1 MPFWKKDLQ
10 TLKKNGFHSMKKLQ
24 VWISACRLR
33 TLPLSISGTIVGSGV
48 AYSMSFFNLTIFVFT
63 ILTTLS
69 FQILSNL
76 ANDYGDGVK
85 GTDNQNRIGPERAL
99 QSGVITPKQMRNA
112 IIFNVITCL
121 LLVITLIYQ
130 AFGADQFFT
139 SFIFIVLGILAIT
152 AAIKYTVGTSAY
164 GYKAL
169 GDIMVF
175 LFFGWLSVL
184 GTYFLYSKEIDLL
197 MLLPASSIGFL
208 SAGVLNLNNMRDF
221 ESDKLSDKHTLA
233 GYLGQKNARNYHLTL
248 ILVAMVFM
256 LLYVMLSSHNISIWV
271 IMIGFIQLLIHL
283 TIFYSVVNPKD
294 YDPQLKVLAL
304 STFLLA
310 LIFGASHIFI

>member
-1 MPFWKKDLQ
+1 MR
-10 TLKKNGFHSMKKLQ
+10 KLQ
-24 VWISACRLR
+24 AWISACRLR
-33 TLPLSISGTIVGSGV
+33 TLPLSISGAIIGSGV
-48 AYSMSFFNLTIFVFT
+48 AYSEGVFNLSVFVYT

-85 GTDNQNRIGPERAL
+85 GTDNENRIGPERAL
-99 QSGVITPKQMRNA
+99 QSGIISPKQMRNA
-112 IIFNVITCL
+112 IIINVIICL
-121 LLVITLIYQ
+121 FLVVTLIYQ
-130 AFGADQFFT
+130 AFGADQFLT
-139 SFIFIVLGILAIT
+139 SFIFIVLGVLAII

-184 GTYFLYSKEIDLL
+184 GTYFLYSKQIDFL
-197 MLLPASSIGFL
+197 MLLPASAVGLL

-221 ESDKLSDKHTLA
+221 ESDKVSHKHTLA
-233 GYLGQKNARNYHLTL
+233 GYLGLKNARNYHLTL
-248 ILVAMVFM
+248 ILTAMVLM
-256 LLYVMLSSHNISIWV
+256 LLYFGLSTQNLPILI
-271 IMIGFIQLLIHL
+271 IMIGFIPLFIHL
-283 TIFYSVVNPKD
+283 SVFYKVQSPKD

-310 LIFGASHIFI
+310 LIFGACHILI

>member
-1 MPFWKKDLQ
+1 MR
-10 TLKKNGFHSMKKLQ
+10 KLQ
-24 VWISACRLR
+24 AWISACRLR
-33 TLPLSISGTIVGSGV
+33 TLPLSISGAIIGSGV
-48 AYSMSFFNLTIFVFT
+48 AYSEGVFNLSVFVYT

-85 GTDNQNRIGPERAL
+85 GTDNENRIGPERAL
-99 QSGVITPKQMRNA
+99 QSGIISPKQMRNA
-112 IIFNVITCL
+112 IIINVIICL
-121 LLVITLIYQ
+121 FLVVTLIYQ
-130 AFGADQFFT
+130 AFGADQFLT
-139 SFIFIVLGILAIT
+139 SFIFIVLGVLAII
-152 AAIKYTVGTSAY
+152 AAIKYTVGASAY

-184 GTYFLYSKEIDLL
+184 GTYFLYSKQIDFL
-197 MLLPASSIGFL
+197 MLLPASAVGLL

-221 ESDKLSDKHTLA
+221 ESDKVSRKHTLA
-233 GYLGQKNARNYHLTL
+233 GYLGLKNARNYHLTL
-248 ILVAMVFM
+248 ILTAMVLM
-256 LLYVMLSSHNISIWV
+256 LLYFGLSSQNLPILI
-271 IMIGFIQLLIHL
+271 IMIGFIPLFIHL
-283 TIFYSVVNPKD
+283 SVFYKVQSPKD

-310 LIFGASHIFI
+310 FIFGACHILI

>member
-1 MPFWKKDLQ
+1 MR
-10 TLKKNGFHSMKKLQ
+10 KLQ
-24 VWISACRLR
+24 AWISACRLR
-33 TLPLSISGTIVGSGV
+33 TLPLSISGAIIGSGV
-48 AYSMSFFNLTIFVFT
+48 AYSEGVFNLSVFVYT

-85 GTDNQNRIGPERAL
+85 GTDNENRIGPERAL
-99 QSGVITPKQMRNA
+99 QSGIISPKQMRNA
-112 IIFNVITCL
+112 IIINVIICL
-121 LLVITLIYQ
+121 FLVVTLIYQ
-130 AFGADQFFT
+130 AFGADQFLT
-139 SFIFIVLGILAIT
+139 SFIFIVLGVLAII

-184 GTYFLYSKEIDLL
+184 GTYFLYSKQIDFL
-197 MLLPASSIGFL
+197 MLLPASAVGLL

-221 ESDKLSDKHTLA
+221 ESDKGSHKHTLA
-233 GYLGQKNARNYHLTL
+233 GYLGLKNARNYHLTL
-248 ILVAMVFM
+248 ILTAMVLM
-256 LLYVMLSSHNISIWV
+256 LLYFGLSTQNLPILI
-271 IMIGFIQLLIHL
+271 IMIGFIPLFIHL
-283 TIFYSVVNPKD
+283 SVFYKVQSPKD

-310 LIFGASHIFI
+310 LIFCASHILI